1 MINKLRHWK
10 FVFVFFLI
18 QWVSGCTTI
27 DQKALVRTNEGPQKL
42 VIFFDGTNND
52 EQSDTNI
59 KKLHSLIT
67 LQNRNDISALY
78 IEGVGAGG
86 KVLGMGTGWGIQAR
100 VKMAYTFLLENYRPN
115 DEIFIF
121 GFSRGAY
128 AGRILASLLY
138 HAGIPNV
145 RSDKSITSAEI
156 SNIVYAAVKGDN
168 KSAEK
173 RRKDVEQAFSDEGLS
188 ASPLVAVPVSVLGL
202 WDTVEALGLP
212 DWPAIILDKLNF
224 QDYKV
229 DIDNPN
235 KRYGDQLCN
244 VKRVFHAVSIDD
256 DRERVFT
263 PLLLTRDHLL
273 KHCSPSLGKPFLKDI
288 DEVDEVWFSGA
299 HSDVGGGYQD
309 SLLSGVSLNWMIKNL
324 KKNPET
330 DLLPRDATV
339 PEDRFGSSHDPES
352 GFWSPI
358 YHAQSRDIRKYAAS
372 GHYNNKKIKLHPS
385 VIERLDRINP
395 KSNEYNWMKSK
406 SNEDDRNA
414 YPECFDETSY
424 GLYYNKN
431 KCKEI
436 EIVDN

>member
-1 MINKLRHWK
+1 MMNKLRHWE
-10 FVFVFFLI
+10 FVFVFFLV
-18 QWVSGCTTI
+18 QGVSGCSTI

-42 VIFFDGTNND
+42 AIFFDGTNND

-100 VKMAYTFLLENYRPN
+100 VKMAYIFLLENYRPN

-156 SNIVYAAVKGDN
+156 SDIVYDAVKSN
-168 KSAEK
+168 HKNAER
-173 RRKDVEQAFSDEGLS
+173 RRKDVEQALADEGLS
-188 ASPLVAVPVSVLGL
+188 ASPPVPISVLGL

-212 DWPAIILDKLNF
+212 DWPAIILDKLGF

-244 VKRVFHAVSIDD
+244 VKQAFHAVSIDD

-263 PLLLTRDHLL
+263 PLLLTRDHLF
-273 KHCSPSLGKPFLKDI
+273 KHCSLALGKPLLRDI
-288 DEVDEVWFSGA
+288 NEVDEVWFSGA

-309 SLLSGVSLNWMIKNL
+309 SLLSGVSLNWMIKKL
-324 KKNPET
+324 KENPET
-330 DLLPRDATV
+330 DLLPRDAAV
-339 PEDRFGSSHDPES
+339 PEDLFGSSHDPES

-358 YHAQSRDIRKYAAS
+358 YHAQSRDIRKYAET
-372 GHYNNKKIKLHPS
+372 GHYNNQKIKLHRS
-385 VIERLDRINP
+385 VIERLNRIKP
-395 KSNEYNWMKSK
+395 KSNEYNWVK
-406 SNEDDRNA
+406 SNSNEFDRNA
-414 YPECFDETSY
+414 YPACFDETSY
-424 GLYYNKN
+424 GLRYNKD

-436 EIVDN
+436 EIVDD